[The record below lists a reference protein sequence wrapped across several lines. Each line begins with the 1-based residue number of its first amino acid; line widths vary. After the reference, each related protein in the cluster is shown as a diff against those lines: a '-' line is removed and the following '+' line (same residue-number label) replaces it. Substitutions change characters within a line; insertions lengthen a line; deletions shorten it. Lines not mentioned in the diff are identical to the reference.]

1 MAGSFYLLSR
11 VLANQIDFTGTL
23 SYNYFVD
30 LRELVRAAEAF
41 KAKKE
46 GLLLVSGV
54 SEELA
59 QAVAAVE
66 AAKLLIPARLRKK
79 GITIHPNVAIFVM
92 RVFGAEED

>member
-1 MAGSFYLLSR
+1 MAGLFFFFCR
-11 VLANQIDFTGTL
+11 GFGKQIYFTGTVCF
-23 SYNYFVD
+23 YYFFG